1 MRERNTSCAACTGA
15 PCSGPP
21 ASVNHD
27 PYARALRAVE
37 AWSRG
42 SVEAWTH
49 GSDDGEW
56 GLPAADLAEDQLV

>member
-1 MRERNTSCAACTGA
+1 MNR
-15 PCSGPP
+15 
-21 ASVNHD
+21 D
-27 PYARALRAVE
+27 PYSRALRAVE

-56 GLPAADLAEDQLV
+56 RLPAADLAEDQLV